1 VGIGVKARFRS
12 ALASDVAY
20 RNIFIFRQVASLVV
34 FNRQLKSFA
43 ESGGTNSHFPG
54 ALCRRK
60 ESNRSQD
67 K

>member
-1 VGIGVKARFRS
+1 VGIGVKARFHS

-20 RNIFIFRQVASLVV
+20 RNIIIFRQVASLVV

-43 ESGGTNSHFPG
+43 ESVGANLHFPG

-60 ESNRSQD
+60 GSNRLQD
-67 K
+67 E